1 MRLAASVIAAALAV
15 SSCAVG
21 VRGPASELTDT
32 SAVMNGTAV
41 STTGGPGSYFVKYGF
56 TSTPLWDTPTRDV
69 DFEEGESQPVSE
81 PLDGLEPGTTY
92 HYRVCAE
99 DGENPGDPFCSPD
112 QAFETTG
119 TGVPTFLGKSICTD
133 DFQYSQEGVVVNYE
147 PQTRFGFSV
156 DFSGGLGGSASTA
169 FTTDESGNAA
179 FGGVGAEQRFGFQAR
194 IWLNPDGDFV
204 QDPGEETVFEGTYSV
219 DDPCTDAQPVGPTN
233 S

>member
-1 MRLAASVIAAALAV
+1 MRRRLVVGVLGAALAV

-21 VRGPASELTDT
+21 VRRPASDITDT

-41 STTGGPGSYFVKYGF
+41 STTGGPGSYFVKYGL

-69 DFEEGESQPVSE
+69 DFEEGESHPVSE

-119 TGVPTFLGKSICTD
+119 TGVPTFLGKSTCTD

-147 PQTRFGFSV
+147 PQTRFGATV
-156 DFSGGLGGSASTA
+156 DFFDGGSASTA

-179 FGGVGAEQRFGFQAR
+179 FGGVGADQPFRFQVR
-194 IWLNPDGDFV
+194 IWLNPDGDYE
-204 QDPGEETVFEGTYSV
+204 QDPGEETVHEAAYSV
-219 DDPCTDAQPVGPTN
+219 DEPCTDAQPEGPT
-233 S
+233 SS